1 MNSASKITIIT
12 DSAPDMPGNLH
23 NQVTVLPMTISFGD
37 EQFEDGVTLSADEFY
52 MKLIESDTLPKTS
65 QVSPFAFTSA
75 YETALTHSDAVI
87 VITLSS
93 KLSGTYQS
101 ACIAAEDYE
110 SEHAGSQGKI
120 YIIDSE
126 NVTVGEQILIEYALK
141 LINDGLSATAIA
153 DELNSAKK
161 RIRLVALLDTLEYLK
176 KGGRI
181 SSSAAFLGN
190 VLKIKPVI
198 AIDNG
203 EVAIL
208 GKARGSKQGNN
219 FLIEQVNTYGGIDY
233 SMPVLLGYTG
243 CSTELIDKYIK
254 DSSSL
259 WENKIP
265 VPARIKVG
273 ATIGTHIGPGG
284 ITVAFFSTK

>member
-1 MNSASKITIIT
+1 MHSLHSRLISYIYLNPKLPPGLDDIQKSDLIWVILHMLIHYASYLIKRLFLRSKKNKI
-12 DSAPDMPGNLH
+12 
-23 NQVTVLPMTISFGD
+23 
-37 EQFEDGVTLSADEFY
+37 
-52 MKLIESDTLPKTS
+52 
-65 QVSPFAFTSA
+65 
-75 YETALTHSDAVI
+75 
-87 VITLSS
+87 
-93 KLSGTYQS
+93 
-101 ACIAAEDYE
+101 
-110 SEHAGSQGKI
+110 
-120 YIIDSE
+120 
-126 NVTVGEQILIEYALK
+126 
-141 LINDGLSATAIA
+141 
-153 DELNSAKK
+153 
-161 RIRLVALLDTLEYLK
+161 LDTLEYLK